1 MNIIN
6 KVSKMDGIDEYVLLS
21 RESIER
27 LVEGSKRLDDKSQ
40 KLILQLEKWIYEND
54 MIEGPFDNYELQYMS
69 NNEADFMYNW
79 IREKSGKVKPN
90 VTTNDSGSNKN
101 NKDNEKE
108 NNTNTNTQSNMGTLC
123 KCTDTK

>member
-1 MNIIN
+1 MNIVD

-54 MIEGPFDNYELQYMS
+54 MIEGPFDNYEL
-69 NNEADFMYNW
+69 
-79 IREKSGKVKPN
+79 
-90 VTTNDSGSNKN
+90 
-101 NKDNEKE
+101 
-108 NNTNTNTQSNMGTLC
+108 
-123 KCTDTK
+123 

>member
-1 MNIIN
+1 MNIVN

-54 MIEGPFDNYELQYMS
+54 MIEGPFDNYEL
-69 NNEADFMYNW
+69 
-79 IREKSGKVKPN
+79 
-90 VTTNDSGSNKN
+90 
-101 NKDNEKE
+101 
-108 NNTNTNTQSNMGTLC
+108 
-123 KCTDTK
+123 